1 MCDIFKRRELVSGDA
16 SKVVLYA
23 ACNYCV
29 GTLIVMI
36 DVMTIEK
43 APPPFDAACRVT
55 NEPEPA
61 TRPPLSWRFYWP
73 AAW

>member
-1 MCDIFKRRELVSGDA
+1 MCDIFKKRELVSGDA

-36 DVMTIEK
+36 DVMTIE
-43 APPPFDAACRVT
+43 
-55 NEPEPA
+55 
-61 TRPPLSWRFYWP
+61 RPPRLLTQLV
-73 AAW
+73 A